1 MPKIFNT
8 NKQQKEIL
16 HYRIS
21 PEHLFNVT
29 SIFKAPIG
37 EDELDQRAVNI
48 IKKNYSLYYESWI
61 RELSDKFLT
70 PNDNK

>member
-8 NKQQKEIL
+8 KKEQKEIL

-21 PEHLFNVT
+21 PEHLFNAT

-37 EDELDQRAVNI
+37 ENELDQRTVDI

-61 RELSDKFLT
+61 KELADKFLI
-70 PNDNK
+70 PK